1 MPEISKTEWER
12 ALQTDEKSLA
22 SIREAIKTLKDGGKV
37 ENLSLANALST
48 EKALEAV
55 IKNKKVLISKLAD
68 QQGAQGRLSNGA
80 VAMNARQAF
89 EQALRVQASGRTA
102 SIWNSSWHKVSVFSD
117 GWAHEITVR
126 RDVSPTGLTDDTSD
140 KICKDLKADT
150 IKGVDEL
157 LGKLKIKPAKIKPD
171 AHVFLDGNGTNVRYS
186 FLIGVYAKDDQQSA
200 QLVEAFSH
208 VVRK

>member
-89 EQALRVQASGRTA
+89 EQASVRHAFEQALEGRGKDARVASRQRKMDLSDRDGRADWVVLDSAETIADSLRTHYVTFSRDKGR
-102 SIWNSSWHKVSVFSD
+102 F
-117 GWAHEITVR
+117 E
-126 RDVSPTGLTDDTSD
+126 
-140 KICKDLKADT
+140 KIFGKAKYDQ
-150 IKGVDEL
+150 L
-157 LGKLKIKPAKIKPD
+157 LSKLED
-171 AHVFLDGNGTNVRYS
+171 AHKAFQESVED
-186 FLIGVYAKDDQQSA
+186 AK
-200 QLVEAFSH
+200 
-208 VVRK
+208 KK